1 MRDYKVGDR
10 KQVKLSGARMVQAT
24 IKAGLE
30 TTSKDLT
37 DCEQINVRGAHLRRM

>member
-1 MRDYKVGDR
+1 MRDCKVGDR
-10 KQVKLSGARMVQAT
+10 IQVKLSGARMVQVT

-37 DCEQINVRGAHLRRM
+37 DCEQINVGGAHLRRM

>member
-10 KQVKLSGARMVQAT
+10 IQVKLSGAGIVQAT

>member
-1 MRDYKVGDR
+1 MRDYKVSDR
-10 KQVKLSGARMVQAT
+10 IQVKLSGARMVQAT